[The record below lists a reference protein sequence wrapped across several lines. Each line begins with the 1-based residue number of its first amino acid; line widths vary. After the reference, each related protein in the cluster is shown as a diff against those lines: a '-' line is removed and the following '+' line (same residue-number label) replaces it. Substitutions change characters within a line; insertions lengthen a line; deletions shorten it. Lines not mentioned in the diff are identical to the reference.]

1 MKAPRTALLVAAL
14 ALASAVA
21 ATHHASADEGA
32 DAQAAFQERCV
43 SRLSIAFTGHTTGTA
58 NAAVDAFLL
67 DADFQERFARF
78 VNTQFQS
85 APSTDLLEDAPY
97 WYAKKILADN
107 LPWSSMFLGKFRL
120 FGVAGTNVAVVD
132 DADGLGY
139 FRTDHW
145 YARYEG
151 NEENGVKLM
160 TAYRIMNN
168 VVGLKLVASTN
179 SPTTDQ
185 SATGRHASP
194 CNGCHF
200 DGWFALDQVASV
212 LPKKGERF
220 DAYQGGPRE
229 ILGGQAIANDAELV
243 AALVASENFSVNACR
258 LAFQFLYAREDNHCD
273 GPVLDRCVDAFEAQ
287 HTIQSALASIAGE
300 PGFCE

>member
-1 MKAPRTALLVAAL
+1 MKTTSTALFGVVLAVA
-14 ALASAVA
+14 STVA

-32 DAQAAFQERCV
+32 DAQAAFQERCA
-43 SRLSIAFTGHTTGTA
+43 SRLAIAFTGKV
-58 NAAVDAFLL
+58 AARASAIDAYLD

-78 VNTQFQS
+78 VNAQFQPT
-85 APSTDLLEDAPY
+85 PSTDLLEDAPY
-97 WYAKKILADN
+97 WYAKKILADD
-107 LPWSSMFLGKFRL
+107 LPWSAMFLGKLRL
-120 FGVAGTNVAVVD
+120 FSVGNTNVAVVPD
-132 DADGLGY
+132 EDGLGY
-139 FRTDHW
+139 FRTEHW

-151 NEENGVKLM
+151 NEENGIKLM

-168 VVGLKLVASTN
+168 VVGLKLVASTS

-185 SATGRHASP
+185 SASGRQASP

-200 DGWFALDQVASV
+200 DGWFALDKVASV

-220 DAYQGGPRE
+220 DAYEGGPQQ
-229 ILGGQAIANDAELV
+229 ILGGLPVASDAELV
-243 AALVASENFSVNACR
+243 AALVSSENFSVNACR

-273 GPVLDRCVDAFEAQ
+273 GPVLDRCVDAFK
-287 HTIQSALASIAGE
+287 TTPTMKTALASIAGE